1 VTKTNSFAVDKVIFD
16 TLQSENAKVE
26 QFKSTATPQTATRLG
41 EIHGAYPG
49 LTLGVKLAM
58 AKSGMSNDIINK
70 IYPHA
75 TGVSLVSATEPPKQK
90 TWYQRNVMD
99 KVKTGSRYGFAAL
112 NLPLDVIQGTA
123 AQAFDNN
130 SSIDGWFASTDLGS
144 LIKNDTEAGT
154 GYFLGGKARQLQA
167 QRAREYRGTIGGHA
181 WTIGRGLA
189 STVFTPDTLGFNL
202 MSGVFDAA
210 TALAVPT
217 IPGAKQVKGAIV
229 AAEEAGKGGRVV
241 AGTAR
246 ALESVGKG
254 STVINATKMTA
265 KEIDDARKGI
275 LVGSQVDFEKAN
287 RWFGTAHA
295 QRVIER
301 TAETND
307 FSSVWSLFGKKIEPQ
322 LALNLAK
329 ESDPNKIRLMLLDQL
344 GTHKGLVDTGDIK
357 GGKKVYM
364 SLANR
369 DKYLNQHALG
379 RKVSRAYA
387 YVPNRSFNL
396 FKAESPADQIKHLD
410 TIDRMLKLSLVEPTQ
425 ARSLLNQ
432 AAAVMVEKNPNK
444 IENFTNRFDEAI
456 RKSSSGFKAAEQ
468 KTADLSTL
476 KSHQNAFDRNFVVG
490 QRVVTD
496 SGEAAYITKL
506 DRKAKTAEIEIG
518 TESVHREIVD
528 AVFDGVKKL
537 RDSQS
542 RFAGDESS
550 DIQDWG
556 SFNKMNGLPPVA
568 GNDVTWAGPGLTS
581 EFAQHDYYIPDVRQ
595 LRRLTASKPINWV
608 IAKQGVV
615 GDPNIKALVEA
626 GQLRVPFSA
635 LVNLQEDFWRP
646 IVTLTMGNFVRN
658 TVDSQLMIA
667 LSSKPVS
674 SLFRH
679 PFHYLSLTGVPVV
692 GKGPRYKFADLFG
705 RNFDAEVSVNQLS
718 DAQEAKKFVTT
729 QALNS
734 RYQDPVTA
742 WRKATRLGNFTART
756 KNIDTPADY
765 IRGHA
770 DEIGK
775 LNADWLARTLA
786 NKSNGDVTPEDIL
799 IMIKRKDK
807 DAIKWFDTM
816 KQYYKDGRA
825 TFDKTKPS
833 REEAWGTQSIDLT
846 DDQNL
851 LAHIGEI
858 QSRLDYIT
866 GKNPELYDIIA
877 QGKVKE
883 LNITSALIEQGKVAI
898 GERVIYK
905 QGERRL
911 AQGEITGIN
920 QASGE
925 ITVRPFAFVDGEA
938 TPELTKRLGDASIYD
953 DPNMP
958 PRVVAEIIDP
968 RTPESSTLKD
978 SMSRVTDLF
987 HGKLY
992 NTPIATME
1000 RSPVFREIYYT
1011 WVNKLADS
1019 LDKASI
1025 NQIINDITKRATSSG
1040 KRPELMV
1047 GKETWAK
1054 LQDLQSGARKSY
1066 GTINAAELNAFAAG
1080 QAVDDTMK
1088 MFYNAVDRRNGVDA
1102 MRIISPFAQ
1111 QWAEFI
1117 GRMSNLA
1124 FNPINASG
1132 PSIIPDVNVLRK
1144 GQLIVHGATTGDPD
1158 QNGRGFV
1165 YKDPQSGQW
1174 SFTFPLSGH
1183 LTRALFGVESP
1194 INASVKGIGQ
1204 GLDWKPGLGPVATWS
1219 VSKLL
1224 PDSPSTDTIRS
1235 ILLPFGERG
1244 SLNQALIPTWITKV
1258 LDGLTGNEGSTI
1270 FMNTLVETMQA
1281 LSATGKYNTSDSNDR
1296 ERLMNDAKTQARYL
1310 SILRGLTQFTGPA
1323 SGSYDPKIHAKGGDV
1338 YTSVLAQA
1346 FREMQT
1352 KDYDTAVINFIDVF
1366 GEDAFTY
1373 MGNKTKSLYG
1383 GLDASKQFGD
1393 FQRTNKGLFNQFR
1406 DVAGFFGPVGTDF
1419 DQTVYQ
1425 RQLAAGERK
1434 KLSPE
1439 EMLASAE
1446 QTVGMAY
1453 YRTLRAQFPDSM
1465 DDEQQQY
1472 MSQYRDM
1479 LNAKYP
1485 GYAQMVYDPNKVPK
1499 QIESLIKAAARP
1511 DLDNNNVA
1519 LAVRNYAAVRQEALV
1534 EASNRG
1540 LSSLKSEKVSDLQN
1554 YLASYARALTEK
1566 YPEFA
1571 RVYDRLLSKEVE

>member
-1 VTKTNSFAVDKVIFD
+1 MTKTNSLAVENIIFD
-16 TLQSENAKVE
+16 TLQSENVKVN
-26 QFKSTATPQTATRLG
+26 QFQATATPQIATRLG
-41 EIHGAYPG
+41 EIHAAYPG
-49 LTLGVKLAM
+49 LTVGVKLAM
-58 AKSGMSNDIINK
+58 AKSGMSNQTIDK
-70 IYPHA
+70 IYPQA
-75 TGVSLVSATEPPKQK
+75 SSVSLVQATEAPKQK

-112 NLPLDVIQGTA
+112 NLPLDIIQGTA

-130 SSIDGWFASTDLGS
+130 SSIDGWFASTDIGS
-144 LIKNDTEAGT
+144 LIKNDTEAGS
-154 GYFLGGKARQLQA
+154 GFFLGGKARELQA

-189 STVFTPDTLGFNL
+189 STVFQPDTMGFNL
-202 MSGVFDAA
+202 MSGILDAA
-210 TALAVPT
+210 TALAVPAV
-217 IPGAKQVKGAIV
+217 PGASQVKGAIL
-229 AAEEAGKGGRVV
+229 AAEEAGKGG
-241 AGTAR
+241 ALISGAAR
-246 ALESVGKG
+246 ALETVGKG

-295 QRVIER
+295 QRVIDR
-301 TAETND
+301 TAESND
-307 FSSVWSLFGKKIEPQ
+307 FSTVWNLFGKKIEPQ
-322 LALNLAK
+322 LALDLSK
-329 ESDPNKIRLMLLDQL
+329 ESDPNKIRLILLDQL

-369 DKYLNQHALG
+369 DKYLNQYALG

-396 FKAESPADQIKHLD
+396 LKAESPADQIKHLD
-410 TIDRMLKLSLVEPTQ
+410 TIDRMLKLSLVEPGI
-425 ARSLLNQ
+425 ARSMLNQ
-432 AAAVMVEKNPNK
+432 AASVMLEKNPNK
-444 IENFTNRFDEAI
+444 IEAFTNRFDEVM
-456 RKSSSGFKAAEQ
+456 RKSSSGFTETSQ
-468 KTADLSTL
+468 KSADLSTL
-476 KSHQNAFDRNFVVG
+476 TNHQNAFDRNFNVG
-490 QRVVTD
+490 QRVITD
-496 SGEAAYITKL
+496 SGEAAYITKI
-506 DRKAKTAEIEIG
+506 DRKAKTAELQIG

-537 RDSQS
+537 RDSQA
-542 RFAGDESS
+542 RFSVDESS

-556 SFNKMNGLPPVA
+556 SFSKMHNQGPIA

-615 GDPNIKALVEA
+615 GDPNLKALMQA

-635 LVNLQEDFWRP
+635 LTSLQEDVWRP

-679 PFHYLSLTGVPVV
+679 PFSYLSLTA
-692 GKGPRYKFADLFG
+692 KKYKFTDLFG
-705 RNFDAEVSVNQLS
+705 RNFDAEVSLNQLS
-718 DAQEAKKFVTT
+718 DAQQAAKFVTT

-734 RYQDPVTA
+734 RYRDPVTA
-742 WRKATRLGNFTART
+742 WRKATRLGNFTVRDKT
-756 KNIDTPADY
+756 IDSAAEY

-775 LNADWLARTLA
+775 LNSDWLARTLA
-786 NKSNGDVTPEDIL
+786 NKTNGDVSPQDIL
-799 IMIKRKDK
+799 DMIKRGDP
-807 DAIKWFDTM
+807 DAKKWFDTM
-816 KQYYKDGRA
+816 SQYYKDGRQ
-825 TFDKTKPS
+825 TYNKVTGEWDRVPT
-833 REEAWGTQSIDLT
+833 DLQ
-846 DDQNL
+846 DEQNL

-858 QSRLDYIT
+858 QSRLDYVT
-866 GKNPELYDIIA
+866 GKHPELYDVIA
-877 QGKVKE
+877 QGKVQE
-883 LNITSALIEQGKVAI
+883 LNITADLIEKGKVAV
-898 GERVIYK
+898 GERVTYK

-938 TPELTKRLGDASIYD
+938 TPDLVKRLGHQSIYG

-958 PRVVAEIIDP
+958 KRVVAEMIDP
-968 RTPESSTLKD
+968 RTPEASTLKD
-978 SMSRVTDLF
+978 SMNRVTEFF
-987 HGKLY
+987 HGHLY
-992 NTPIATME
+992 NTPIAKLE
-1000 RSPVFREIYYT
+1000 RSPVFREIYYG

-1019 LDKASI
+1019 LDKPSI
-1025 NQIINDITKRATSSG
+1025 DQIINDVTKRATASG

-1066 GTINAAELNAFAAG
+1066 GTITAAELNAFASG
-1080 QAVDDTMK
+1080 QAIDDTMK

-1117 GRMSNLA
+1117 GRMGKLA
-1124 FNPINASG
+1124 FDPINASG
-1132 PSIIPDVNVLRK
+1132 PNIIPDVNVLRK

-1174 SFTFPLSGH
+1174 SFTFPLSGQ
-1183 LTRALFGVESP
+1183 LTKALFGVESP

-1204 GLDWKPGLGPVATWS
+1204 GLDWKPGLGPMATWA

-1224 PDSPSTDTIRS
+1224 PDSPSTDTIRH
-1235 ILLPFGERG
+1235 ILLPYGERG
-1244 SLNQALIPTWITKV
+1244 SLNEALIPTWIKKV
-1258 LDGLTGNEGSTI
+1258 LDGMTGNEGSKV
-1270 FMNTLVETMQA
+1270 FMNTVVETMQA
-1281 LSATGKYNTSDSNDR
+1281 LAATGNYNTSDSNDR
-1296 ERLMNDAKTQARYL
+1296 ERLMNDAKSKAKYL

-1346 FREMQT
+1346 FREMQN
-1352 KDYDTAVINFIDVF
+1352 KDYDTAVINFLNIF
-1366 GEDAFTY
+1366 GEDAFVY
-1373 MGNKTKSLYG
+1373 MGNKTKAMYG

-1393 FQRTNKGLFNQFR
+1393 FERQNGSLFNQFK

-1419 DQTVYQ
+1419 DMTVYQ
-1425 RQLAAGERK
+1425 RQLSKGKRVR
-1434 KLSPE
+1434 LTPE
-1439 EMLASAE
+1439 ESLAAAE
-1446 QTVGMAY
+1446 QTIGMAF
-1453 YRTLRAQFPDSM
+1453 YRQMREQFPDSM
-1465 DDEQQQY
+1465 DSGQREY
-1472 MSQYRDM
+1472 MSKYRDM

-1485 GYAQMVYDPNKVPK
+1485 GYAQMTYDPNKVPK
-1499 QIESLIKAAARP
+1499 QIESLVKAAARP
-1511 DLDNNNVA
+1511 DLDNNQVA
-1519 LAVRNYAAVRQEALV
+1519 QGVRYYSQLRSQALV
-1534 EASNRG
+1534 EAGNRG
-1540 LSSLKSEKVSDLQN
+1540 HNSLTAKSDQDLRD
-1554 YLASYARALTEK
+1554 YLASYARAITQK
-1566 YPEFA
+1566 YPDFG
-1571 RVYDRLLSKEVE
+1571 RVYDRLLSKEVEQ